1 MAIDQHLRFRTLPG
15 EGVSVIVAEP
25 HLNRNGVAH
34 GGLLCTLADWA
45 MASEVLARVTAEQST
60 ATIDIATRFMRP
72 AALGERLVT
81 RVQVTSHSRR
91 LISLECE
98 IHNSQAKVVSKSYA
112 TFMIIPKEHRKA
124 HDEQHS
130 EREICE

>member
-1 MAIDQHLRFRTLPG
+1 MAIDQHLCFRTLPG

-45 MASEVLARVTAEQST
+45 MASEVLALVTPEQST
-60 ATIDIATRFMRP
+60 ATIDIATRFLRP
-72 AALGERLVT
+72 AVLGEQLAA
-81 RVQVTSHSRR
+81 RVQVTNHSRR

-98 IHNSQAKVVSKSYA
+98 IHNSHAKVVSKSYA
-112 TFMIIPKEHRKA
+112 TFMIIPKEPSKA
-124 HDEQHS
+124 HDDQYS